1 MGAGTLVAPVWPAGA
16 QQPAKLPR
24 VGVLWFGVPPHGGPV
39 GGNARFR
46 QRLAE
51 LGYIDG
57 KTIVIDMRYAE
68 RDAQRLNQLARDFV
82 ASGVDIIV
90 TPAVAATVAAR
101 QATSK
106 IPIVMLHAGNPVGAG
121 LIASLSHPGGNVTGT
136 TNQFLG
142 GKQVQLLHA
151 FVPRLARL
159 AVLGNPG
166 NAGMAPALADV
177 NTAARGLGIT
187 VTAVE
192 VSRVEDLA
200 KALAAIRNSRP
211 DGLLVLIEPLI
222 DSQIKRVIEFAASLR
237 LPVASD
243 GGGGVARDGGLMDYG
258 PDFVDHYNVG
268 ADYVDKIL
276 KGAKPADLPVQQ
288 SRKFKFVIN
297 RKTANALGLTI
308 PPDLL
313 LRADEVIQ

>member
-1 MGAGTLVAPVWPAGA
+1 
-16 QQPAKLPR
+16 
-24 VGVLWFGVPPHGGPV
+24 
-39 GGNARFR
+39 
-46 QRLAE
+46 
-51 LGYIDG
+51 
-57 KTIVIDMRYAE
+57 MRYAE
-68 RDAQRLNQLARDFV
+68 RDAQRLHQLAREFV
-82 ASGVDIIV
+82 ASGADIIV

-121 LIASLSHPGGNVTGT
+121 LIASLTHPGGNVTGT

-142 GKQVQLLHA
+142 GKQVQLLQA

-177 NTAARGLGIT
+177 STAARGLGIT

-211 DGLLVLIEPLI
+211 DGLLVLIDPITGGLI
-222 DSQIKRVIEFAASLR
+222 KQVIEFAASLR

-243 GGGGVARDGGLMDYG
+243 GGGVARDGGLMEYG
-258 PDFVDHYNVG
+258 PDFLDHYNVG

-276 KGAKPADLPVQQ
+276 RGAKPADLPVQQ
-288 SRKFKFVIN
+288 SRKFNFVIN